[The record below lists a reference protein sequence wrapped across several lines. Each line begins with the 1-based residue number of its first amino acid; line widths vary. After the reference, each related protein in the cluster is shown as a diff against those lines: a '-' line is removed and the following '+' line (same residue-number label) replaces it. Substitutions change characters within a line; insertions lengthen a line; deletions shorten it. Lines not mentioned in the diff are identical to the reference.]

1 MADLISREA
10 LFKKALEE
18 KRFVFQYE
26 DLLNDALVVRTVY
39 GDFAEFVNSIPAVDA
54 VPISDVYRLIAGH
67 SNYHGDNILAALT
80 CVAEGKEVKPIRP
93 IDPAVDAVVL
103 PCNVGDEIY
112 RIVKPS
118 GACKPF
124 IPTLPDKVEP
134 FGICY
139 RNVMGGYSLIPLDE
153 FGKTVFLTREE
164 AEAALERREENAAD
178 EKT

>member
-10 LFKKALEE
+10 AILEIERRYRDYRQRSE
-18 KRFVFQYE
+18 KPLGGGCVE
-26 DLLNDALVVRTVY
+26 INHDLQMAAAAVKGVL
-39 GDFAEFVNSIPAVDA
+39 DFMHE
-54 VPISDVYRLIAGH
+54 IS
-67 SNYHGDNILAALT
+67 
-80 CVAEGKEVKPIRP
+80 
-93 IDPAVDAVVL
+93 AVDAVVL

-164 AEAALERREENAAD
+164 AEAALERREEN
-178 EKT
+178 E

>member
-1 MADLISREA
+1 MADELISRQA
-10 LFKKALEE
+10 LMKKIEE
-18 KRFVFQYE
+18 EY
-26 DLLNDALVVRTVY
+26 DLNY
-39 GDFAEFVNSIPAVDA
+39 GEILMNPREFADMVAYSPA
-54 VPISDVYRLIAGH
+54 I
-67 SNYHGDNILAALT
+67 
-80 CVAEGKEVKPIRP
+80 
-93 IDPAVDAVVL
+93 DAVVL

-178 EKT
+178 